1 MQLIRLQPRNVRATV
16 SPDLLANAVR
26 PPGDDDPPPKGGM
39 AIRLRDLRFD
49 PPVLADALHRL
60 AA

>member
-1 MQLIRLQPRNVRATV
+1 MQLIRLQPRNPRPTL
-16 SPDLLANAVR
+16 SPDLLAAAIR
-26 PPGDDDPPPKGGM
+26 PPDDDPPPKGGM

-49 PPVLADALHRL
+49 PPVLADAMHRL